1 MEDGKNKAPT
11 DGAAAENAPQREKSG
26 ISGEETASKDKK
38 EVKKQEKRQ
47 KKEEKEQKKAAQKIL
62 VRGQKVAEKAA
73 ERVAASHAAKAMA
86 EKEAAKALRESL
98 RETLRQQ
105 EKRNEQAEA
114 ENRRE
119 ISMYDRFRAYSFLE
133 LEQLLRAAESRE
145 EKAFYRSLLNLKL
158 QIEQEKVIG
167 EVLL

>member
-11 DGAAAENAPQREKSG
+11 DGASAEKAPQGEKSG
-26 ISGEETASKDKK
+26 ISGEGTAAKGKK
-38 EVKKQEKRQ
+38 EVRKLEKRQ
-47 KKEEKEQKKAAQKIL
+47 KKEEKEQKKAAPEDPCPGTEGRGKGGGAGRRFPRGKGDGGKGGGEGAAGIASGNAQQK
-62 VRGQKVAEKAA
+62 
-73 ERVAASHAAKAMA
+73 
-86 EKEAAKALRESL
+86 
-98 RETLRQQ
+98 

-114 ENRRE
+114 KNRRE